1 MSARGLHLVLEPQL
15 YRQSTKVENKGS
27 HFPSLSFVSSFCHF
41 FSSLRLFTLPFHFS
55 LRLFS
60 VSRSASLIH
69 ERSRVRRPSLD
80 QFQFVKHVKSL
91 RFGKRQKAKKK
102 EKKTQSELTLPGTD
116 LENFTLFTAKTH
128 WLVWKGWILSC
139 GRAGNVCQFVHEWM
153 KKRQESSGTFFSLSF
168 LSVSQSDQAVDC
180 VYCGGWNCPTVWLH
194 RGFSGCLLLPLPSVW
209 FYTHSDAAE
218 FAHNSSFIIFPSFLM
233 PCPTSIS
240 PL

>member
-1 MSARGLHLVLEPQL
+1 MSVHGLHLVLEPQL

-27 HFPSLSFVSSFCHF
+27 HFLPLSPPSLSFVSSFCHF

-55 LRLFS
+55 PRLFS

-128 WLVWKGWILSC
+128 VKWC
-139 GRAGNVCQFVHEWM
+139 EN
-153 KKRQESSGTFFSLSF
+153 
-168 LSVSQSDQAVDC
+168 D
-180 VYCGGWNCPTVWLH
+180 
-194 RGFSGCLLLPLPSVW
+194 GF
-209 FYTHSDAAE
+209 
-218 FAHNSSFIIFPSFLM
+218 
-233 PCPTSIS
+233 
-240 PL
+240 

>member
-1 MSARGLHLVLEPQL
+1 MSAHGLHLVLEPQL

-102 EKKTQSELTLPGTD
+102 
-116 LENFTLFTAKTH
+116 
-128 WLVWKGWILSC
+128 
-139 GRAGNVCQFVHEWM
+139 
-153 KKRQESSGTFFSLSF
+153 KRKL
-168 LSVSQSDQAVDC
+168 SQSSRC
-180 VYCGGWNCPTVWLH
+180 RELIW
-194 RGFSGCLLLPLPSVW
+194 R
-209 FYTHSDAAE
+209 
-218 FAHNSSFIIFPSFLM
+218 
-233 PCPTSIS
+233 IS
-240 PL
+240 PSLLQKHIGWCEKDGF